1 MATINGTANWSGI
14 ESEALDSSNWVQV
27 AYRNSP
33 QGYREYLVFGE
44 YCGERFEE
52 SFHSDADDNKRLAY
66 SLFYEKLGQL
76 ESL

>member
-1 MATINGTANWSGI
+1 MATINSIANWSGI

-33 QGYREYLVFGE
+33 LGYREYLVLGE
-44 YCGERFEE
+44 YCGEKFEE

-66 SLFYEKLGQL
+66 DLFYEKLGQL
-76 ESL
+76 EAL